1 MKKFVICLFLALLVI
16 SCAKKDDGKV
26 LATIDGEKVTL
37 QEFNKELD
45 KIPMNMKMLVASESG
60 KKNYLDRLVV
70 KKLLLKEASKAKIE
84 SDKEFQERVNDIKEQ
99 LLIETLLKKK
109 ITADTQMSE
118 DDLKKYYEE
127 HKEEFKKDGEINTRH
142 ILLKTEE
149 EAKQVQAKLQ
159 KGEDFTE
166 LAKKYSIDPNVKASG
181 GEIGFQPKGSLI
193 PEYENAAFKL
203 TKVGQVSGIVKTQ
216 FGYHIIRLEGAK
228 PPSYVPLEEVKDFIK
243 QKNAQEKQKEV
254 LEKYIE
260 ELKKNAKI
268 TIDEALLK
276 EDRAAAPDKADAP
289 AKADAPPEKVT
300 PPQKIETPQ
309 KPETP
314 VKPEPQTKPQAKE
327 EPQSK
332 K

>member
-16 SCAKKDDGKV
+16 SCAKKEDGKA
-26 LATIDGEKVTL
+26 LATIDGDKITL

-60 KKNYLDRLVV
+60 KKNYLDRLIV

-118 DDLKKYYEE
+118 DGLKKYYED
-127 HKEEFKKDGEINTRH
+127 HKEEFKKDREINTRH

-166 LAKKYSIDPNVKASG
+166 LAKKYSIDPNVRQSG

-193 PEYENAAFKL
+193 PEYESAAFKL

-216 FGYHIIRLEGAK
+216 FGYHIIRLEGVK

-276 EDRAAAPDKADAP
+276 EDKAEPAAKTDTPEKAAPPQQADAP
-289 AKADAPPEKVT
+289 
-300 PPQKIETPQ
+300 Q
-309 KPETP
+309 KPDTP
-314 VKPEPQTKPQAKE
+314 AKQPEPQSKPQPKE
-327 EPQSK
+327 EPQPK

>member
-127 HKEEFKKDGEINTRH
+127 HKEEFKKDGEIYTRH

-276 EDRAAAPDKADAP
+276 EDRAAPPEKADAQG
-289 AKADAPPEKVT
+289 KVV
-300 PPQKIETPQ
+300 PPQTSETPQ

>member
-1 MKKFVICLFLALLVI
+1 MKKLIICLFLALLVV

-26 LATIDGEKVTL
+26 LATIDDQKITL

-70 KKLLLKEASKAKIE
+70 KKLLLKEASKDKIE

-99 LLIETLLKKK
+99 LLIEALLKKK
-109 ITADTQMSE
+109 ITAQTQMTE
-118 DDLKKYYEE
+118 DDLKKYYDE
-127 HKEEFKKDGEINTRH
+127 HKEDFKKDREINTRH

-166 LAKKYSIDPNVKASG
+166 LAKKFSIDPNVRQTG

-193 PEYENAAFKL
+193 PEFENAAYKL
-203 TKVGQVSGIVKTQ
+203 NKVGQVTGIVKTQ
-216 FGYHIIRLEGAK
+216 FGYHIIRLEGIK

-260 ELKKNAKI
+260 ELKKNVKI
-268 TIDEALLK
+268 TINEALLK
-276 EDRAAAPDKADAP
+276 EEKPEPPAKAESPEKAAPQKTEPPQKQEAP
-289 AKADAPPEKVT
+289 AKQPDPQQKT
-300 PPQKIETPQ
+300 PT
-309 KPETP
+309 
-314 VKPEPQTKPQAKE
+314 KE
-327 EPQSK
+327 EPQPEK
-332 K
+332 

>member
-16 SCAKKDDGKV
+16 SCAKKEDGKA
-26 LATIDGEKVTL
+26 LATIDGDKITL

-60 KKNYLDRLVV
+60 KKNYLDRLIV
-70 KKLLLKEASKAKIE
+70 KKLLLREASKAKIE

-127 HKEEFKKDGEINTRH
+127 HKEEFKKDREINTRH

-166 LAKKYSIDPNVKASG
+166 LAKKYSIDPNVRQSG

-193 PEYENAAFKL
+193 PEYENASFKL

-216 FGYHIIRLEGAK
+216 FGYHIIRLEGVK
-228 PPSYVPLEEVKDFIK
+228 PPSYVPLEEVKEFIK

-260 ELKKNAKI
+260 ELKKNVKI

-276 EDRAAAPDKADAP
+276 DDKAAPP
-289 AKADAPPEKVT
+289 AKADSPDKANAPQASDS
-300 PPQKIETPQ
+300 PQKSEIPAKQ
-309 KPETP
+309 PET
-314 VKPEPQTKPQAKE
+314 QTKPQPKE
-327 EPQSK
+327 EPQPK

>member
-149 EAKQVQAKLQ
+149 EAKQVQTKLQ

-276 EDRAAAPDKADAP
+276 EDRAAPPEKADAQG
-289 AKADAPPEKVT
+289 KVV
-300 PPQKIETPQ
+300 PPQTSETPQ

-314 VKPEPQTKPQAKE
+314 VKPEPQPKPQAKE
-327 EPQSK
+327 EPQPK

>member
-1 MKKFVICLFLALLVI
+1 MKKLVVCLFLVLLVI

-26 LATIDGEKVTL
+26 LATVDGDKITL

-45 KIPMNMKMLVASESG
+45 KIPMNMNMLVASESG

-70 KKLLLKEASKAKIE
+70 KKLLLKEASKEKIE

-99 LLIETLLKKK
+99 LLIEALLKKK
-109 ITADTQMSE
+109 VTSDTQMSE

-127 HKEEFKKDGEINTRH
+127 HKEEFKKDREVNTRH

-159 KGEDFTE
+159 KGDDFTE
-166 LAKKYSIDPNVKASG
+166 LAKKYSIDPNVRTTG

-193 PEYENAAFKL
+193 PEYEAASFKL
-203 TKVGQVSGIVKTQ
+203 NKVGQVSGIVKTQ
-216 FGYHIIRLEGAK
+216 FGFHIIRLEGVK
-228 PPSYVPLEEVKDFIK
+228 PPSYVPIEEVKDFIK
-243 QKNAQEKQKEV
+243 QKNVQEKQKEV

-260 ELKKNAKI
+260 ELKKNVKI

-276 EDRAAAPDKADAP
+276 EDKAEPP
-289 AKADAPPEKVT
+289 AKADAPAPEKVT

-309 KPETP
+309 KPEAP
-314 VKPEPQTKPQAKE
+314 AKPESQPKPPIKE
-327 EPQSK
+327 EPQPK

>member
-1 MKKFVICLFLALLVI
+1 M
-16 SCAKKDDGKV
+16 
-26 LATIDGEKVTL
+26 
-37 QEFNKELD
+37 
-45 KIPMNMKMLVASESG
+45 P
-60 KKNYLDRLVV
+60 
-70 KKLLLKEASKAKIE
+70 
-84 SDKEFQERVNDIKEQ
+84 
-99 LLIETLLKKK
+99 
-109 ITADTQMSE
+109 E

-127 HKEEFKKDGEINTRH
+127 HKEEFKKDREINTRH

-149 EAKQVQAKLQ
+149 EAKQVQGKLQ

-166 LAKKYSIDPNVKASG
+166 LAKKYSIDPNVRTTG

-193 PEYENAAFKL
+193 PEYENASFKL
-203 TKVGQVSGIVKTQ
+203 MKIGQVSGIVKTQ
-216 FGYHIIRLEGAK
+216 FGYHIIRLEGVK
-228 PPSYVPLEEVKDFIK
+228 PPSYVPFEEVKDFIK

-276 EDRAAAPDKADAP
+276 EDKAEPP
-289 AKADAPPEKVT
+289 AKADAPEKVT

-309 KPETP
+309 KSEAPA
-314 VKPEPQTKPQAKE
+314 KQPEPQPKPQTKE
-327 EPQSK
+327 EPQPK

>member
-1 MKKFVICLFLALLVI
+1 MKKLIICLFLALLVV

-26 LATIDGEKVTL
+26 LATINDQKITL

-60 KKNYLDRLVV
+60 KKNYLDRLII
-70 KKLLLKEASKAKIE
+70 KKLLLKEASKEKIE
-84 SDKEFQERVNDIKEQ
+84 SDKEFQERVNDIREQ
-99 LLIETLLKKK
+99 LLIEALLKKK
-109 ITADTQMSE
+109 ITAQTQMSE

-127 HKEEFKKDGEINTRH
+127 HKEDFKKDREINTRH

-149 EAKQVQAKLQ
+149 EAKQVQSRLQ
-159 KGEDFTE
+159 KGEDFIE
-166 LAKKYSIDPNVKASG
+166 LAKKYSIDPNVRQTG

-193 PEYENAAFKL
+193 PEFESAAYKL
-203 TKVGQVSGIVKTQ
+203 TKVGQVSSIVKTQ
-216 FGYHIIRLEGAK
+216 FGYHIIRLEGIK

-260 ELKKNAKI
+260 ELKKNSKI
-268 TIDEALLK
+268 TINEALLK
-276 EDRAAAPDKADAP
+276 EEKAEPP
-289 AKADAPPEKVT
+289 ATPESPEKST
-300 PPQKIETPQ
+300 APQKTETPQ
-309 KPETP
+309 KQEVQSKQT
-314 VKPEPQTKPQAKE
+314 EPQTKSPSKE
-327 EPQSK
+327 ESQPK

>member
-1 MKKFVICLFLALLVI
+1 MKKYLVCLLMALLVV
-16 SCAKKDDGKV
+16 SCAKKDNGKI
-26 LATIDGEKVTL
+26 LATIDDDKITL

-84 SDKEFQERVNDIKEQ
+84 SEKEFQDRVNDIREQ
-99 LLIETLLKKK
+99 LLIEALLKKK
-109 ITADTQMSE
+109 ISADTQMSE

-127 HKEEFKKDGEINTRH
+127 HKEDFKKDREINTRH

-159 KGEDFTE
+159 KGEDFVE
-166 LAKKYSIDPNVKASG
+166 LAKKYSIDPNVRQSG

-193 PEYENAAFKL
+193 PEFENAAYKL
-203 TKVGQVSGIVKTQ
+203 NKVGQVSGIVKTQ
-216 FGYHIIRLEGAK
+216 FGYHIIRLEGVK
-228 PPSYVPLEEVKDFIK
+228 PPSYVPLDEVKEFIK
-243 QKNAQEKQKEV
+243 QKNSQEKQKEV

-268 TIDEALLK
+268 TINEALLK
-276 EDRAAAPDKADAP
+276 DEKSEQPVKAESPDKASS
-289 AKADAPPEKVT
+289 
-300 PPQKIETPQ
+300 PQKVETPQ
-309 KPETP
+309 KQEAPSKQPEA
-314 VKPEPQTKPQAKE
+314 EPSKSSVKE
-327 EPQSK
+327 EPQPK

>member
-1 MKKFVICLFLALLVI
+1 MKKLIIYLFLALLVV

-26 LATIDGEKVTL
+26 LATIDDQKITL

-70 KKLLLKEASKAKIE
+70 KKLLLKEVSKEKIE
-84 SDKEFQERVNDIKEQ
+84 NDKEFQERFNDIKEQ
-99 LLIETLLKKK
+99 LLIEALLKKK
-109 ITADTQMSE
+109 ITAQTQMSE

-127 HKEEFKKDGEINTRH
+127 HKEDFKKDREINTRH

-149 EAKQVQAKLQ
+149 EAKQVQTKLQ

-166 LAKKYSIDPNVKASG
+166 LAKKYSIDPNVRQTG

-193 PEYENAAFKL
+193 PEFENAAHKL
-203 TKVGQVSGIVKTQ
+203 NKVGQVSGIVKTQ
-216 FGYHIIRLEGAK
+216 FGYHIIRLEGVK

-260 ELKKNAKI
+260 ELKKNSKI
-268 TIDEALLK
+268 TINEALLK
-276 EDRAAAPDKADAP
+276 EEKTEPPVKAESPDKTASP
-289 AKADAPPEKVT
+289 QKTETPEKQGA
-300 PPQKIETPQ
+300 PS
-309 KPETP
+309 
-314 VKPEPQTKPQAKE
+314 KPEPEQKSSTKEDPQ
-327 EPQSK
+327 PK

>member
-1 MKKFVICLFLALLVI
+1 MKKLLVCLFLALLVI

-26 LATIDGEKVTL
+26 LATIDDDKITL

-70 KKLLLKEASKAKIE
+70 KKLLMKEASKAKIE
-84 SDKEFQERVNDIKEQ
+84 DDKEFQDRVKDIKEQ
-99 LLIETLLKKK
+99 LIIEALLKKK
-109 ITADTQMSE
+109 ITADTQLSE

-127 HKEEFKKDGEINTRH
+127 HKEDFKKDREINTRH

-166 LAKKYSIDPNVKASG
+166 LAKKYSIDPNVKQSG

-193 PEYENAAFKL
+193 PEFENAAYKL
-203 TKVGQVSGIVKTQ
+203 NKVGQVSGIVKTQ
-216 FGYHIIRLEGAK
+216 FGYHIIRLEGIK

-260 ELKKNAKI
+260 ELKKNVKI
-268 TIDEALLK
+268 TINEALLK
-276 EDRAAAPDKADAP
+276 EEKAEP
-289 AKADAPPEKVT
+289 SVKPEASEKGT
-300 PPQKIETPQ
+300 PPQKVETPQ
-309 KPETP
+309 KQEAPA
-314 VKPEPQTKPQAKE
+314 KQPEPQPKPPTKE
-327 EPQSK
+327 EPQPK

>member
-1 MKKFVICLFLALLVI
+1 MKKLLVCLFLALLVI

-26 LATIDGEKVTL
+26 LATIDDDKITL

-60 KKNYLDRLVV
+60 KKNYLDRLVI
-70 KKLLLKEASKAKIE
+70 KKLLMKEASKAKIE
-84 SDKEFQERVNDIKEQ
+84 DDKEFQDRVKDIKEQ
-99 LLIETLLKKK
+99 LIIEALLKKK
-109 ITADTQMSE
+109 ITADTQLSE

-127 HKEEFKKDGEINTRH
+127 HKEDFKKDREINTRH

-166 LAKKYSIDPNVKASG
+166 LAKKYSIDPNVKQSG

-193 PEYENAAFKL
+193 PEFESAAYKL
-203 TKVGQVSGIVKTQ
+203 NKVGQVSGIVKTQ
-216 FGYHIIRLEGAK
+216 FGYHIIRLEGIK

-268 TIDEALLK
+268 TINEALLK
-276 EDRAAAPDKADAP
+276 EEKAEPPVKAEAPSKD
-289 AKADAPPEKVT
+289 T
-300 PPQKIETPQ
+300 PPQKVETPQ
-309 KPETP
+309 KQEAPAKQP
-314 VKPEPQTKPQAKE
+314 DPQPKPPTKE
-327 EPQSK
+327 EPQPK

>member
-1 MKKFVICLFLALLVI
+1 MKKLVVCLFLVLLVI

-26 LATIDGEKVTL
+26 LATVDGDKITL

-70 KKLLLKEASKAKIE
+70 KKLLLKEASKEKIE

-99 LLIETLLKKK
+99 LLIEALLKKK
-109 ITADTQMSE
+109 VTSDTQMSE

-127 HKEEFKKDGEINTRH
+127 HKEEFKKDREVNTRH

-159 KGEDFTE
+159 KGDDFTE
-166 LAKKYSIDPNVKASG
+166 LAKKYSIDPNVRTTG

-193 PEYENAAFKL
+193 PEYEAASFKL
-203 TKVGQVSGIVKTQ
+203 NKVGQVSGIVKTQ
-216 FGYHIIRLEGAK
+216 FGFHIIRLEGVK
-228 PPSYVPLEEVKDFIK
+228 PPSYVPIEEVKDFIK
-243 QKNAQEKQKEV
+243 QKNVQEKQKEV

-260 ELKKNAKI
+260 ELKKNVKI

-276 EDRAAAPDKADAP
+276 EDKAEPP
-289 AKADAPPEKVT
+289 AKADAPAPEKVT

-309 KPETP
+309 KPEAP
-314 VKPEPQTKPQAKE
+314 AKPESQPKPPIKE
-327 EPQSK
+327 EPQPK

>member
-1 MKKFVICLFLALLVI
+1 MKKLLVCLFLALLVI

-26 LATIDGEKVTL
+26 LATIDDDKITL

-60 KKNYLDRLVV
+60 KKNYLDRLVI
-70 KKLLLKEASKAKIE
+70 KKLLMKEASKAKIE
-84 SDKEFQERVNDIKEQ
+84 DDKEFQDRVKDIKEQ
-99 LLIETLLKKK
+99 LIIEALLKKK
-109 ITADTQMSE
+109 ITADTQLSE

-127 HKEEFKKDGEINTRH
+127 HKEDFKKDREINTRH

-166 LAKKYSIDPNVKASG
+166 LAKKYSIDPNVKQSG

-193 PEYENAAFKL
+193 PEFESAAYKL
-203 TKVGQVSGIVKTQ
+203 NKVGQVSGIVKTQ
-216 FGYHIIRLEGAK
+216 FGYHIIRLEGVK

-268 TIDEALLK
+268 TINEALLK
-276 EDRAAAPDKADAP
+276 EEKAEPPVKAEAPSKD
-289 AKADAPPEKVT
+289 T
-300 PPQKIETPQ
+300 PPQKVETPQ
-309 KPETP
+309 KQEAPAKQP
-314 VKPEPQTKPQAKE
+314 DPQPKPPTKE
-327 EPQSK
+327 EPQPK

>member
-276 EDRAAAPDKADAP
+276 EDRAAPPEKADAQG
-289 AKADAPPEKVT
+289 KVV
-300 PPQKIETPQ
+300 PPQTSETPQ

>member
-1 MKKFVICLFLALLVI
+1 MKKLLVCLFLALLVI

-26 LATIDGEKVTL
+26 LATIDDDKITL

-84 SDKEFQERVNDIKEQ
+84 DDKEFQDRVKDIKEQ
-99 LLIETLLKKK
+99 LLIEALLKKK
-109 ITADTQMSE
+109 ITADTQLSE

-127 HKEEFKKDGEINTRH
+127 HKEDFKKDREINTRH

-166 LAKKYSIDPNVKASG
+166 LAKKYSIDPNVKQSG

-193 PEYENAAFKL
+193 PEFENAAYKL
-203 TKVGQVSGIVKTQ
+203 NKVGQVSGIVKTQ
-216 FGYHIIRLEGAK
+216 FGYHIIRLEGIK
-228 PPSYVPLEEVKDFIK
+228 PPTLCAIGRGKGFH
-243 QKNAQEKQKEV
+243 
-254 LEKYIE
+254 
-260 ELKKNAKI
+260 
-268 TIDEALLK
+268 
-276 EDRAAAPDKADAP
+276 
-289 AKADAPPEKVT
+289 
-300 PPQKIETPQ
+300 
-309 KPETP
+309 
-314 VKPEPQTKPQAKE
+314 QAKE
-327 EPQSK
+327 CSGKTERSS
-332 K
+332 

>member
-1 MKKFVICLFLALLVI
+1 MKKLIICLFLALLVV

-26 LATIDGEKVTL
+26 LATIDDQKITL

-70 KKLLLKEASKAKIE
+70 KKLLLKEASKDKIE

-99 LLIETLLKKK
+99 LLIEALLKKK
-109 ITADTQMSE
+109 ITAQTQMTE
-118 DDLKKYYEE
+118 DDLKKYYDE
-127 HKEEFKKDGEINTRH
+127 HKEDFKKDREINTRH

-166 LAKKYSIDPNVKASG
+166 LAKKFSIDPNVRQTG

-193 PEYENAAFKL
+193 PEFENAAYKL
-203 TKVGQVSGIVKTQ
+203 NKVGQVTGIVKTQ
-216 FGYHIIRLEGAK
+216 FGYHIIRLEGIK

-260 ELKKNAKI
+260 ELKKNVKI
-268 TIDEALLK
+268 TINEALLK
-276 EDRAAAPDKADAP
+276 EEKPEPPAKAESPEKAAPQKTEPPQKQEAP
-289 AKADAPPEKVT
+289 AKQPDPQQKT
-300 PPQKIETPQ
+300 PT
-309 KPETP
+309 
-314 VKPEPQTKPQAKE
+314 KE
-327 EPQSK
+327 EPQPK

>member
-1 MKKFVICLFLALLVI
+1 MKKYLVCLLMALLVV
-16 SCAKKDDGKV
+16 SCAKKDNGKI
-26 LATIDGEKVTL
+26 LATIDDDKITL

-84 SDKEFQERVNDIKEQ
+84 SEKEFQDRVNDIREQ
-99 LLIETLLKKK
+99 LLIEALLKKK
-109 ITADTQMSE
+109 ISADTQMSE
-118 DDLKKYYEE
+118 DDLKKYYEV
-127 HKEEFKKDGEINTRH
+127 HKEDFKKDRETNTRH

-159 KGEDFTE
+159 KGEDFVE
-166 LAKKYSIDPNVKASG
+166 LAKKYSIDPNVRQSG

-193 PEYENAAFKL
+193 PEFENAAYKL
-203 TKVGQVSGIVKTQ
+203 NKVGQVSGIVKTQ
-216 FGYHIIRLEGAK
+216 FGYHIIRLEGVK
-228 PPSYVPLEEVKDFIK
+228 PPSYVPLDEVKEFIK
-243 QKNAQEKQKEV
+243 QKNSQEKQKEV

-268 TIDEALLK
+268 TINEALLK
-276 EDRAAAPDKADAP
+276 DEKSEQPVKAESPDKASS
-289 AKADAPPEKVT
+289 
-300 PPQKIETPQ
+300 PQKVETPQ
-309 KPETP
+309 KQEAPSKQPEA
-314 VKPEPQTKPQAKE
+314 EPSKSSVKE
-327 EPQSK
+327 EPQPK

>member
-1 MKKFVICLFLALLVI
+1 MKKLIICLFLALLVV

-26 LATIDGEKVTL
+26 LATIDDQKITL

-70 KKLLLKEASKAKIE
+70 KKLLLKEVSKEKIE
-84 SDKEFQERVNDIKEQ
+84 NDKEFQERFNDIKEQ
-99 LLIETLLKKK
+99 LLIEALLKKK
-109 ITADTQMSE
+109 ITAQTQMSE

-127 HKEEFKKDGEINTRH
+127 HKEDFKKDREINTRH

-149 EAKQVQAKLQ
+149 EAKQVQTKLQ

-166 LAKKYSIDPNVKASG
+166 LAKKYSIDPNVRQTG

-193 PEYENAAFKL
+193 PEFENAAHKL
-203 TKVGQVSGIVKTQ
+203 NKVGQVSGIVKTQ
-216 FGYHIIRLEGAK
+216 FGYHIIRLEGVK

-260 ELKKNAKI
+260 ELKKNSKI
-268 TIDEALLK
+268 TINEALLK
-276 EDRAAAPDKADAP
+276 EEKTELPVKAESPDKTASP
-289 AKADAPPEKVT
+289 QKTETPEKQGA
-300 PPQKIETPQ
+300 PS
-309 KPETP
+309 
-314 VKPEPQTKPQAKE
+314 KPEPEQKSSTKEDPQ
-327 EPQSK
+327 PK

>member
-1 MKKFVICLFLALLVI
+1 MKKLLVCLFLALLVI

-26 LATIDGEKVTL
+26 LATIDDDKITL

-70 KKLLLKEASKAKIE
+70 KKLLLKEVSKAKIE
-84 SDKEFQERVNDIKEQ
+84 SEKEFQDRVNDIKEQ
-99 LLIETLLKKK
+99 LLIEALLKKK
-109 ITADTQMSE
+109 ITSDTQLSE

-127 HKEEFKKDGEINTRH
+127 HKEDFKKDREINTRH

-159 KGEDFTE
+159 KGEDFAE
-166 LAKKYSIDPNVKASG
+166 LAKKYSIDPNVRQTG

-193 PEYENAAFKL
+193 PEFENAAYKL
-203 TKVGQVSGIVKTQ
+203 NKVGQVTGIVKTQ
-216 FGYHIIRLEGAK
+216 FGYHIIRLEGVK
-228 PPSYVPLEEVKDFIK
+228 PPTYVPLEEVKDFIK
-243 QKNAQEKQKEV
+243 QKNAQDKQKEV

-268 TIDEALLK
+268 TINEALLK
-276 EDRAAAPDKADAP
+276 EEKAEPPVKAEAPEKATSPQKVEMPQKQEAP
-289 AKADAPPEKVT
+289 AK
-300 PPQKIETPQ
+300 Q
-309 KPETP
+309 
-314 VKPEPQTKPQAKE
+314 PEPQPKPATKE
-327 EPQSK
+327 EPQPK